1 MLLLTGSFQYTQ
13 KILSFHQIVF
23 TKIFSDTFSNL
34 LQEVLSSNSIQ
45 KMSSYPIIPLSEAA
59 LINLIEP
66 SIDIDQLLVEG
77 AVKGE
82 KVSPSAPSSAH
93 PALCSC

>member
-1 MLLLTGSFQYTQ
+1 
-13 KILSFHQIVF
+13 
-23 TKIFSDTFSNL
+23 
-34 LQEVLSSNSIQ
+34 
-45 KMSSYPIIPLSEAA
+45 MSSYPIIHLSEAA

-82 KVSPSAPSSAH
+82 GVGDITIAPSAPPSSAH
-93 PALCSC
+93 PAPALRSC